1 MGNGSWHP
9 WRVLR
14 DHHGDVV
21 VSCRYGLPDRIMGL
35 QLGDRIWLSR
45 ILTQAERRCTLTH
58 ELVHRERGP
67 VPEDPLAAAREER
80 VVEEISARRLITLDA
95 LVDGLRWTRQPHELA
110 ERLWVDEPTLDVRL
124 DTLDRLEAAEVTDL
138 LRDDCLWTP

>member
-1 MGNGSWHP
+1 
-9 WRVLR
+9 VLR